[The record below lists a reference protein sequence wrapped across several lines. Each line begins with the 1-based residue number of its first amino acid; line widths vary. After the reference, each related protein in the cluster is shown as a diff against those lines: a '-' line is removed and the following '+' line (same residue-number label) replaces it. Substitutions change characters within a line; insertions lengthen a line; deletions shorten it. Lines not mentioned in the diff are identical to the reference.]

1 MTTCSRVVFMQVK
14 TNNGK
19 EKKQIFFQK
28 QIHTYMDTI
37 FDKGIMQSSQERKKF
52 LENSADE
59 MGYPYGK
66 KKLDN

>member
-1 MTTCSRVVFMQVK
+1 M
-14 TNNGK
+14 
-19 EKKQIFFQK
+19 EKKRNRFSFRNRFTHIWTH
-28 QIHTYMDTI
+28 II